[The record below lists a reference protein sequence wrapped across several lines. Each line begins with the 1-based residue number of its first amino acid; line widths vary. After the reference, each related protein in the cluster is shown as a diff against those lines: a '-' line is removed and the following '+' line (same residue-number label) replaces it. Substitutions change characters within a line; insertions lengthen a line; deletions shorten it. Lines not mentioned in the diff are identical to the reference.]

1 MKTIIYK
8 NREEKAVK
16 EKNQNRKSRIPAVI
30 LFLAILTVIGTLF
43 SDIMYSVVDP
53 RVKLGK

>member
-1 MKTIIYK
+1 MGY
-8 NREEKAVK
+8 NM
-16 EKNQNRKSRIPAVI
+16 
-30 LFLAILTVIGTLF
+30 FLPVLTVIGTLF